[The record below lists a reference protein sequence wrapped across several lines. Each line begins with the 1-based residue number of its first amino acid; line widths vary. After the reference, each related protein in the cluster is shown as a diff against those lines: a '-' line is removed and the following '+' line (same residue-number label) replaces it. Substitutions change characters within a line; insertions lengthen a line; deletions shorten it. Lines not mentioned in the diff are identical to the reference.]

1 MTISEQI
8 KILCVRCNL
17 SEAELARRLGKSPQ
31 SFNAKMKRGSFTI
44 VDLEEIAAAAGV
56 VFERSFVMM
65 NGDRI

>member
-31 SFNAKMKRGSFTI
+31 SFNAKMKRESFTI
-44 VDLEEIAAAAGV
+44 ADLDEIADVAGV
-56 VFERSFVMM
+56 VFERNFVMT